1 MYYFW
6 LTLLLLIAVIGIYC
20 ALQQNPLNAEAPI
33 KHRLK
38 TLRQLMWLFQT
49 HRGKSIAY
57 LSGDTKV
64 LKEIEVIARQI
75 ENAIKDYGDAEQ
87 SSPYWS
93 STLTLW
99 QRIVKQWH
107 KSTIEENFKQHNAL
121 IKQLMYCLEDELT
134 SALIMNNKAA
144 IYSHAYSG
152 GKLLNVIEYLGQTR
166 AIGTNVT
173 SSGKCESVTKIRLSY
188 LSQKLNESVCNL
200 ESQDIKFKHHSGL
213 IPPILQCVQERLLPA
228 QNLMST
234 QEWFS
239 LCTGSIDTLYQHFDE
254 TILGNTR

>member
-1 MYYFW
+1 
-6 LTLLLLIAVIGIYC
+6 
-20 ALQQNPLNAEAPI
+20 
-33 KHRLK
+33 
-38 TLRQLMWLFQT
+38 
-49 HRGKSIAY
+49 
-57 LSGDTKV
+57 
-64 LKEIEVIARQI
+64 
-75 ENAIKDYGDAEQ
+75 
-87 SSPYWS
+87 
-93 STLTLW
+93 
-99 QRIVKQWH
+99 
-107 KSTIEENFKQHNAL
+107 
-121 IKQLMYCLEDELT
+121 MYCLEDELT
-134 SALIMNNKAA
+134 SALILNDKDTV
-144 IYSHAYSG
+144 YSHAYSG

-200 ESQDIKFKHHSGL
+200 ENQDIKFKHHSGL